1 VTPLPTTRIGAPWRR
16 SLIRSPLE
24 HRRVF
29 GSCLSGCSRSAATS
43 LASAAKQCDFTRAA
57 HINRATSLTFKMVHQ
72 GGATSRTSRA
82 LANVRQQLKTKQ
94 TRGRKPRALTD
105 AELAKLED
113 QQGDLLRQLEAHAVE
128 RAEGQR
134 SRKRALKVNAAL
146 LHARLKRALEGSM
159 RADRDLRLATEA
171 QEWLWK
177 HLCRTV
183 IDQVNFSSREEPTI
197 MVYLLARSK
206 SQPDRTNISV
216 DDIKA
221 FRKKMYLLLH
231 PDRNHQPGA
240 GAAFVK
246 FRRKTDDLLARLTR
260 MPPNSY
266 RPTADPT
273 RLQLTLQIQLKEREV
288 LQETIPS
295 LAKKLQ
301 MAAEELRDAQAAW
314 DAAQTA
320 LPASGRKTRPVVR
333 TGYGSLARLC
343 HRCGGGPCQLT
354 CFWCAACSRQLAG
367 G

>member
-1 VTPLPTTRIGAPWRR
+1 
-16 SLIRSPLE
+16 
-24 HRRVF
+24 
-29 GSCLSGCSRSAATS
+29 
-43 LASAAKQCDFTRAA
+43 
-57 HINRATSLTFKMVHQ
+57 MVHQ

-82 LANVRQQLKTKQ
+82 LANVRQQLKSKQ

-134 SRKRALKVNAAL
+134 SRQRALKANAAL
-146 LHARLKRALEGSM
+146 LHARLQRALEGSM
-159 RADRDLRLATEA
+159 RADRDLVLATAA
-171 QEWLWK
+171 QEWL
-177 HLCRTV
+177 CEQISQT
-183 IDQVNFSSREEPTI
+183 IIAQVNS
-197 MVYLLARSK
+197 A
-206 SQPDRTNISV
+206 SV
-216 DDIKA
+216 DDHATMSYLMVGSLSGRAGIGVKDLEV
-221 FRKKMYLLLH
+221 FRKKMYVLLH
-231 PDRNHQPGA
+231 PDKNRQPGA
-240 GAAFVK
+240 SEAFVK
-246 FRRKTDDLLARLTR
+246 FRRTTDELLAQLRC

-266 RPTADPT
+266 RPRAGPN
-273 RLQLTLQIQLKEREV
+273 RLQLTLQVQLKEREV
-288 LQETIPS
+288 LQQTIPS

-320 LPASGRKTRPVVR
+320 LPASGRKTRPVIR
-333 TGYGSLARLC
+333 AGYGSLARLC

>member
-1 VTPLPTTRIGAPWRR
+1 MVRWRR

-128 RAEGQR
+128 RADEQR
-134 SRKRALKVNAAL
+134 RRQRALKANAAL
-146 LHARLKRALEGSM
+146 LHARLQRALEGST
-159 RADRDLRLATEA
+159 RADREMRLATEA
-171 QEWLWK
+171 QER
-177 HLCRTV
+177 LCEQISQT
-183 IDQVNFSSREEPTI
+183 IIAQVNS
-197 MVYLLARSK
+197 A
-206 SQPDRTNISV
+206 SV
-216 DDIKA
+216 DDHATMSYLMVGSLSGRAGIGVKDLEV
-221 FRKKMYLLLH
+221 FRKKMYVLLH
-231 PDRNHQPGA
+231 PDKNRQPGA
-240 GAAFVK
+240 SEAFVK
-246 FRRKTDDLLARLTR
+246 FRRTTDELLARLR
-260 MPPNSY
+260 CMPPNSY
-266 RPTADPT
+266 RPRAGPT

-288 LQETIPS
+288 RQQTIPS

>member
-1 VTPLPTTRIGAPWRR
+1 MTPLPTTRIGAPWRR

-82 LANVRQQLKTKQ
+82 LANVRQQLKSKQ

-128 RAEGQR
+128 RADEQR
-134 SRKRALKVNAAL
+134 RRQRALKANAAL
-146 LHARLKRALEGSM
+146 LHARLQRALEGSM

-171 QEWLWK
+171 QER
-177 HLCRTV
+177 LCEQISQT
-183 IDQVNFSSREEPTI
+183 IIAQVNS
-197 MVYLLARSK
+197 A
-206 SQPDRTNISV
+206 SV
-216 DDIKA
+216 DDHATMSYLMVGSLSGRAGIGVKDLEV
-221 FRKKMYLLLH
+221 FRKKMYVLLH
-231 PDRNHQPGA
+231 PDKNRQPGA
-240 GAAFVK
+240 SEAFVK
-246 FRRKTDDLLARLTR
+246 FRRTTDELLAQLRC

-266 RPTADPT
+266 RPRAGPN
-273 RLQLTLQIQLKEREV
+273 RLQLTLQVQLKEREV
-288 LQETIPS
+288 LQQTIPS

-320 LPASGRKTRPVVR
+320 LPASGRKARPVVCADDD
-333 TGYGSLARLC
+333 SLTRLC